1 MVLQADQPISLQYS
15 YKIKLLVLLNVIGGE
30 KPQWDVNKDNKQ
42 QLTVIKYNN

>member
-15 YKIKLLVLLNVIGGE
+15 YKIKLLVFLNVIGGG
-30 KPQWDVNKDNKQ
+30 KPLLDVNKDNNE